1 MFVNMLLQIQLII
14 TLDMFTFTAPKT
26 TYFSAQCASKNIGEL
41 ANLKDYKKAST
52 RLVRYAIGSLRRMT
66 LPIFLHR
73 TTF

>member
-1 MFVNMLLQIQLII
+1 MLLQIQLII
-14 TLDMFTFTAPKT
+14 TLAVFMFASPKT

-41 ANLKDYKKAST
+41 AKLKENKKAST

-66 LPIFLHR
+66 LAIFLHG